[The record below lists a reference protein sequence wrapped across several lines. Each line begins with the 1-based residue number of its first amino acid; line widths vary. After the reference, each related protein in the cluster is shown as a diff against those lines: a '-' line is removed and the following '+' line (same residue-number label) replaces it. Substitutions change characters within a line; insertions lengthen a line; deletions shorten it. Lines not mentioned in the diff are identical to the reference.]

1 MLEQDYLM
9 RLILQFF
16 QAMVKSS
23 EQRDEKNPLA
33 AADTLEAG
41 ISQATDL
48 DGAALLSLSPESIAS
63 VLQVA
68 GVDPQVVEFVAR
80 GMLLES
86 VYLADANDAELSQL
100 RAAQARALA
109 AAYNFELPHDPTDFD
124 DLAKA
129 ASAAQAELAAAEF
142 EDIAGSSFSD
152 FAGCPNV
159 DVDQYADARVH
170 AHDDAVWNSGSSGHA
185 CRDSNGDARWGVYSS
200 ESAAGGVDGNARAS
214 TGAASDVDPARSKC
228 EASMIGWNDLDA
240 LIANALSDEQD

>member
-129 ASAAQAELAAAEF
+129 ASVAQAELAAAEL
-142 EDIAGSSFSD
+142 EDIVGSG
-152 FAGCPNV
+152 FA
-159 DVDQYADARVH
+159 
-170 AHDDAVWNSGSSGHA
+170 
-185 CRDSNGDARWGVYSS
+185 
-200 ESAAGGVDGNARAS
+200 EFAS
-214 TGAASDVDPARSKC
+214 RY
-228 EASMIGWNDLDA
+228 
-240 LIANALSDEQD
+240 EQD